1 MIYHT
6 LADLLYNM
14 KDDYGLSQ
22 EAVMNLPIRF
32 STGKGIN
39 NERVPSFGLLE
50 KISDSLDCKV
60 WELIKESEE

>member
-39 NERVPSFGLLE
+39 NQLLSWYPNKDNE
-50 KISDSLDCKV
+50 GDHICIDISLGDKS
-60 WELIKESEE
+60 